1 MSGRAGARA
10 GGWVGGWLG
19 EAGGQAGA
27 ITLCN
32 LKEPALQHYDFNK
45 GNERYQD
52 CKAHHRMTGL
62 RTAIVD

>member
-1 MSGRAGARA
+1 M
-10 GGWVGGWLG
+10 G

-32 LKEPALQHYDFNK
+32 LKEPALQHYHFNN

-62 RTAIVD
+62 RTPIVD